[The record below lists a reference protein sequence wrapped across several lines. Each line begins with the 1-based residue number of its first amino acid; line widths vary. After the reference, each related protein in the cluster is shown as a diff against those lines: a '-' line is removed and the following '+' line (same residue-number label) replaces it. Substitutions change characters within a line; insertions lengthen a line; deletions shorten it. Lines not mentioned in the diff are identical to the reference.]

1 MIERDETV
9 YVRHML
15 DAIDRIAQYVS
26 GKDKSD
32 FWASELLQD
41 GVIRQLEILGEAA
54 GRVSRD
60 TCAAHAGVPWPK
72 ITGLRHRLIHD
83 YFEVDRNMVWLV
95 ATVDVPEVRSEIES
109 VLRSLEK

>member
-9 YVRHML
+9 YLRHML
-15 DAIDRIAQYVS
+15 DAIDRIAKYVE
-26 GKDKSD
+26 GKDKAA

-41 GVIRQLEILGEAA
+41 GIIRQLEILGEAA
-54 GRVSRD
+54 GRVSRE
-60 TCAAHAGVPWPK
+60 TCAAHPDVPWPK
-72 ITGLRHRLIHD
+72 VTGLRHRLIHD

-95 ATVDVPEVRSEIES
+95 ATVDVPAVRPKIAA